1 MSVEE
6 KLMKEA
12 KESLEK
18 FNEAKDDLIA
28 TIKAIR
34 DNAIERLEKIPE
46 DYDFPEGG
54 EDLDELDRVAKEANR
69 VFDDLNEFYLNLED
83 LVAEKFPYEK
93 EEK

>member
-18 FNEAKDDLIA
+18 FNEAKNGLIA
-28 TIKAIR
+28 AIQAIR
-34 DNAIERLEKIPE
+34 DNAYERLNNIPE
-46 DYDFPEGG
+46 DYDYPEGG
-54 EDLDELDRVAKEANR
+54 EDPDELDRVEEEANR
-69 VFDDLNEFYLNLED
+69 IIEDLTEFWFELED